1 MKKMMKKLIA
11 MAAALVMIVTLLPAV
26 GAKAET
32 TSTWPA
38 GKGSIEIV
46 KYDSD
51 KTTQITG
58 GTFNIYQIAV
68 ASQVTENGTVSIKY
82 SPVKITGEMLNTL
95 LAADVTN
102 ATVLNNQAIT
112 IRDYLVNPENSIS
125 ATRSIQ
131 AGEKAEG
138 LDYGLYLI
146 DEAVAPNGYVAGAP
160 ILVQL
165 PQMTTEE
172 VEGQDVQT
180 WDKDITVSPKNA
192 KDDLKKV
199 ILDGEGNEIKGGTVA
214 AGQTIT
220 FKVTGTMPYL
230 SEAECGADNAY
241 ITLKDTLTGKMTFEG
256 ETVLITVNPGADD
269 EFTVNGTV
277 SQDKKSFIYTVG
289 NDFEEEINNKETLM
303 SLSGK
308 KFEATYNVKVGA
320 DFTAIDT
327 NTKNKV
333 ELIKNGDGNP
343 TTPEVPVYTFGIEID
358 KDGANSTPLSGVVF
372 ELYSDNNNSLGQI
385 IAGPTATDKDG
396 KLTFNG
402 LDADKDGTVY
412 WLKEV
417 KTAAGY
423 TLLANPVKV
432 TLIAEYD
439 DATQSYTGKLS
450 YKIDDQ
456 IEATKDIDRVANVT
470 ITNNKGFSLP
480 ETGGMGTYLFTIGGI
495 VIMAGAAF
503 ALIAMK
509 KRA

>member
-38 GKGSIEIV
+38 GKGSIKIV

-51 KTTQITG
+51 KTTQVTG
-58 GTFNIYQIAV
+58 GTFNIYKIAT
-68 ASQVTENGTVSIKY
+68 AQQVTENGTTSIKY
-82 SPVKITGEMLNTL
+82 TAVGITEELLTELLN
-95 LAADVTN
+95 ADVTDKTTLSN
-102 ATVLNNQAIT
+102 EAIK
-112 IRDYLVNPENSIS
+112 IRDYLVDPENSIS

-146 DEAVAPNGYVAGAP
+146 DEAVAPDNYVAGAP

-165 PQMTTEE
+165 PQMVEE
-172 VEGQDVQT
+172 DGSQT
-180 WDKDITVSPKNA
+180 WEKDITVSPKNA

-214 AGQTIT
+214 AGQTVT

-230 SEAECGADNAY
+230 SEAECGADKAY

-256 ETVLITVNPGADD
+256 ETVTITVNPNTDD
-269 EFTVNGTV
+269 NFTVYGTV
-277 SQDKKSFIYTVG
+277 SQDKKSFTYTVG
-289 NDFEEEINNKETLM
+289 NDFEKEINNKSTLM

-308 KFEATYNVKVGA
+308 KFEATYNVKVGS
-320 DFTAIDT
+320 DFTADDT

-358 KDGANSTPLSGVVF
+358 KDGANSTPLVGVEF
-372 ELYSDNNNSLGQI
+372 ELYSDNNGNLGQKI
-385 IAGPTATDKDG
+385 GQTIATNDQG

-439 DATQSYTGKLS
+439 ESTKSYTGELS

-456 IEATKDIDRVANVT
+456 TEATEDTDRVANVT